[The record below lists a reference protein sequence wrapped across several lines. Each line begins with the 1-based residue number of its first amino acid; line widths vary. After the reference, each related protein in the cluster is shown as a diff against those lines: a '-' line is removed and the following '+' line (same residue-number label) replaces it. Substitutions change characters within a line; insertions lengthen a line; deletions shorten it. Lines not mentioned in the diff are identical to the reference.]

1 MENEGLAR
9 RLTHLFYQGQ
19 LDLSA
24 RPGAPKSG
32 WDSMP
37 EVLRANQLRTAG
49 ASEVEVRLYITFTSA
64 LDRARDADLL
74 WRRSAD
80 LFADARWP
88 FYPQE
93 ASARPIAELRDV
105 LRDYGVSQR
114 HSPDSNGWRTIAET
128 LSNPALAPRVF
139 GAIFEGHGEAGA
151 LLSELKSHQGGIPLF
166 PFLRG
171 PKIGP
176 MWVRMLSY
184 PGGAAIASLDAVPVA
199 VDVQVRKVTEYLG
212 VTDTNGLDLGKVRA
226 VIQARWFEDVRS
238 GGAEGPIALAG
249 TAAAL
254 DPALWFYA
262 KWGCTWCERKSTK
275 IPISDLCNGC
285 QIERIRFGRLPDT
298 AVGVGP

>member
-1 MENEGLAR
+1 MENGGLAR
-9 RLTHLFYQGQ
+9 RLTHLFYHGQ

-24 RPGAPKSG
+24 RPGAPKPG

-37 EVLRANQLRTAG
+37 EVAMANQLRAAQ

-80 LFADARWP
+80 LFADARWAFHP
-88 FYPQE
+88 HE
-93 ASARPIAELRDV
+93 ASARPLVELQDV
-105 LRDYGVSQR
+105 LRRHGVSQR
-114 HSPDSNGWRTIAET
+114 HSPDSNGWRTIAQT
-128 LSNPALAPRVF
+128 LSNPALAPRAHS
-139 GAIFEGHGEAGA
+139 AIFEGHGEARA
-151 LLSELKSHQGGIPLF
+151 LLNELASHRGGSPLF

-184 PGGAAIASLDAVPVA
+184 PGGAAIASLDTIPVA

-212 VTDTNGLDLGKVRA
+212 VTDTNDLDLDKARA
-226 VIQARWFEDVRS
+226 LIQARWSEDVRS
-238 GGAEGPIALAG
+238 SGAEGPIPLAG

-275 IPISDLCNGC
+275 IPISELCNTC
-285 QIERIRFGRLPDT
+285 QIERIRFGRPTDT
-298 AVGVGP
+298 AV